1 MIIPRLL
8 WPEARDIAVAP
19 EIGVIALLDAAC
31 AASVAHLLAVNHEI
45 ASAEDACRGD
55 LPPYAARSA
64 ARLIARI
71 HPSARPCASTPPPPS
86 TPTSSPRSSRR
97 RYDRRFSH

>member
-31 AASVAHLLAVNHEI
+31 AASVAHLLAVNHQI

-71 HPSARPCASTPPPPS
+71 HSLRASLREYAAATLDADVEPEIEPPP
-86 TPTSSPRSSRR
+86 
-97 RYDRRFSH
+97 F